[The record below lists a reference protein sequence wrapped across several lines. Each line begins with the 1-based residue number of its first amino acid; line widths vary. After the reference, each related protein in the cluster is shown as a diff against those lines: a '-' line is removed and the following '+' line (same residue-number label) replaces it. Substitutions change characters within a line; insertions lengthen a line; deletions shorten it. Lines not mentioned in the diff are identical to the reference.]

1 MIWQKDSPTT
11 ESLSLDSLVFGAVL
25 LAAFL
30 HAAWNVLVRMQADRL
45 VSLTTLQ
52 GFMGIMGIGLLFLF
66 GLPKPESYSFALAS
80 GILHTGYNLFL
91 VRAYKAADL
100 SQVYPIARGA
110 APLLT
115 MLGSLLFLT
124 DGIHIGVVAAIL
136 LLVAGLVM
144 AGWQKD
150 RSNHPDPQAVLYAL
164 GTACFIA
171 VYSMTDGLGARA
183 SGDAFGYAG
192 LLFVLDAVFLLI
204 AGTIMRGATFVP
216 SLFPFWKQGII
227 GGTASGLAYA
237 IVMWAMTKAPI
248 ASVAALRET
257 SIVFVLLMSARMLR
271 ESLTVVR
278 ILGALLITAGA
289 ILLRLA

>member
-1 MIWQKDSPTT
+1 
-11 ESLSLDSLVFGAVL
+11 LDSFVFGAVL

-52 GFMGIMGIGLLFLF
+52 GFMGILGIGLLSLF
-66 GLPKPESYSFALAS
+66 GLPNPESYSFALAS

-115 MLGSLLFLT
+115 LVGSLLFLA
-124 DGIHIGVVAAIL
+124 DGVHTGVVAAIL

-183 SGDAFGYAG
+183 SGDAFAYAG
-192 LLFVLDAVFLLI
+192 VLFVLDAVFLLL
-204 AGTIMRGATFVP
+204 AGTIMRGGGFVP
-216 SLFPFWKQGII
+216 SLIPFWKQGII

-237 IVMWAMTKAPI
+237 FVMWAMTKAPI

-257 SIVFVLLMSARMLR
+257 SIIFVLFMSARMLR
-271 ESLTVVR
+271 ESLTGIR
-278 ILGALLITAGA
+278 IAGALLITAGA